1 MEKDSLCVVLKVYD
15 IKKSQQS
22 DLYFAG
28 SFCLVYQAKLTNSKR
43 YILHICDFS
52 RCRLNVSLPVHIQT
66 AATKVTNIGAMTLF
80 GNVNFACSKLLF
92 NQSTDFFGRFTMIHR
107 IDMHIMHPLFC
118 QIINLSCCIFNSS
131 LSHIRRILP
140 VSCD

>member
-15 IKKSQQS
+15 IKKE
-22 DLYFAG
+22 LAKCKA
-28 SFCLVYQAKLTNSKR
+28 FCWLFLFSLTGKADTKR

-52 RCRLNVSLPVHIQT
+52 CCRLNVSLPVHIQT

-118 QIINLSCCIFNSS
+118 QIVNLPCCIFNSS

>member
-1 MEKDSLCVVLKVYD
+1 MVLKVYD

-22 DLYFAG
+22 DLHFAG

-80 GNVNFACSKLLF
+80 GSANFACSKLLF
-92 NQSTDFFGRFTMIHR
+92 NQCTDFFGCFTMIHR

-118 QIINLSCCIFNSS
+118 QIINLPCRIFNSS
-131 LSHIRRILP
+131 LSHIRRIFP
-140 VSCD
+140 VSCN

>member
-1 MEKDSLCVVLKVYD
+1 MVLKVYD

-22 DLYFAG
+22 AKYFAG
-28 SFCLVYQAKLTNSKR
+28 SFCLIYQTKLTNSER
-43 YILHICDFS
+43 YIFHICDFS
-52 RCRLNVSLPVHIQT
+52 RCRLNVSQPVHIQT

-80 GNVNFACSKLLF
+80 GSVSFASSKLLF
-92 NQSTDFFGRFTMIHR
+92 NQPTDFFGRFTMIHR

-118 QIINLSCCIFNSS
+118 QIINLPCRIFNSS

>member
-1 MEKDSLCVVLKVYD
+1 MCVVLKVYD

-52 RCRLNVSLPVHIQT
+52 RWQVECSLPCSHLT
-66 AATKVTNIGAMTLF
+66 
-80 GNVNFACSKLLF
+80 FAPRPQIWNMFYFREISPLIVEILTFWNGFSPKIPVMFCTFPGFSLIERPSMSEKIFPRLLMPSIF
-92 NQSTDFFGRFTMIHR
+92 IPVFSGRR
-107 IDMHIMHPLFC
+107 
-118 QIINLSCCIFNSS
+118 S
-131 LSHIRRILP
+131 
-140 VSCD
+140 

>member
-1 MEKDSLCVVLKVYD
+1 MCGFEGIYD
-15 IKKSQQS
+15 IKRASKVICTLLALLFSLS
-22 DLYFAG
+22 GKADEL
-28 SFCLVYQAKLTNSKR
+28 KR

-52 RCRLNVSLPVHIQT
+52 RGRLNVSLPVHIQT

-80 GNVNFACSKLLF
+80 GSVNFACSKLLF

-118 QIINLSCCIFNSS
+118 QIVNLPCCIFNSS

>member
-1 MEKDSLCVVLKVYD
+1 MVLKVYD

-22 DLYFAG
+22 DLHFAG

-52 RCRLNVSLPVHIQT
+52 RGRLNVSLPVHIQT

-80 GNVNFACSKLLF
+80 GSA
-92 NQSTDFFGRFTMIHR
+92 
-107 IDMHIMHPLFC
+107 
-118 QIINLSCCIFNSS
+118 
-131 LSHIRRILP
+131 ILP
-140 VSCD
+140 AANSYLINPQISLAVSL